1 HARIGRPVLFGHGSS
16 SPAIGPTVRRAHAV
30 DVRYGNTIAN
40 YDGTKPWAA
49 AVPVAAPPGAGPA
62 DPGQFLAAGY
72 AGTTM
77 KAVAAA
83 AGVSVPT
90 VEAAFGTKAR
100 LLKAAIDVA
109 TAGDD
114 APVAMLDRAWA
125 VRAEAG
131 PEPA

>member
-1 HARIGRPVLFGHGSS
+1 MVAPGTRRRYRATRRGAQPRQPRAR
-16 SPAIGPTVRRAHAV
+16 VR
-30 DVRYGNTIAN
+30 
-40 YDGTKPWAA
+40 AA
-49 AVPVAAPPGAGPA
+49 ATQ
-62 DPGQFLAAGY
+62 QFLAAGY
-72 AGTTM
+72 PGTTM
-77 KAVAAA
+77 KAVAAT

-90 VEAAFGTKAR
+90 VEAAFGTKAK